1 VPMNKPF
8 WPVKAPCPDEDHRLK
23 AHVIRCVVGSEPI
36 NVDEG
41 CTRTMVCNVSFSS
54 FLAAHFG

>member
-1 VPMNKPF
+1 MEEACSASGRISNKPF
-8 WPVKAPCPDEDHRLK
+8 WPVKKQWPDEDHRWK

-41 CTRTMVCNVSFSS
+41 STRTDG
-54 FLAAHFG
+54 L